1 MNMSS
6 FFDVLN
12 QELFVG
18 AIVVLPSTL
27 TRNYYDYGVVEQIYQ
42 FSFNLS
48 IIRAEETFLPE
59 GTIPVKFTS
68 DSVTSALGRGVLI
81 IHPDILIHSNMVNPR
96 YWKKLILN
104 HSLMKIHPKS

>member
-1 MNMSS
+1 MQKAP

-12 QELFVG
+12 QEIFVG

-27 TRNYYDYGVVEQIYQ
+27 TRNYYDYGIVEKLYQ

-59 GTIPVKFTS
+59 GTIPVKLSTES
-68 DSVTSALGRGVLI
+68 LTSALDRGVLV
-81 IHPDILIHSNMVNPR
+81 IHPDILRHSDLISPR
-96 YWKKLILN
+96 LWKKLILA
-104 HSLMKIHPKS
+104 HSMSKIHPKA